1 MKKDY
6 LKPEMD
12 AIIELMGKELL
23 MDVSPIKED
32 DGTEPDMAPRWKK
45 NAW

>member
-12 AIIELMGKELL
+12 AIVELMGKELI

-32 DGTEPDMAPRWKK
+32 DGTEPDMAPKWRK
-45 NAW
+45 NVW